1 MRNSTFVA
9 ILLVLWLQHDHS
21 AHAPKPAQPAQQHDH
36 SAHAHAGTAPPRDVI
51 PPGGLW
57 GPVPG
62 AGPAP
67 AAATPSLPLAA
78 APRST
83 GDMATVNPAG
93 TVVMDDHDR
102 PVAASVNEAQK
113 SNGGGHHH

>member
-1 MRNSTFVA
+1 MMRNSAFSA

-21 AHAPKPAQPAQQHDH
+21 AHVRPGP
-36 SAHAHAGTAPPRDVI
+36 PPRDVI

-62 AGPAP
+62 AGPAQ
-67 AAATPSLPLAA
+67 AAATTTLPLAP

-83 GDMATVNPAG
+83 SDMATVNPAG
-93 TVVMDDHDR
+93 TVVMDAHDA
-102 PVAASVNEAQK
+102 PVASSVNDAQK
-113 SNGGGHHH
+113 SSGGSHHH

>member
-1 MRNSTFVA
+1 MKRVVGMTAVIFF
-9 ILLVLWLQHDHS
+9 LWIQHDHS
-21 AHAPKPAQPAQQHDH
+21 SPARPPAPR
-36 SAHAHAGTAPPRDVI
+36 RDVI

-67 AAATPSLPLAA
+67 TAATPALPLGA

-83 GDMATVNPAG
+83 SDMATVNPAG
-93 TVVMDDHDR
+93 TLVADEHDA
-102 PVAASVNEAQK
+102 PIAASVNDALK
-113 SNGGGHHH
+113 SSGGGHHH

>member
-1 MRNSTFVA
+1 MSSAAGFLA
-9 ILLVLWLQHDHS
+9 ILFVFLPQHDHS
-21 AHAPKPAQPAQQHDH
+21 SHARTPVPR
-36 SAHAHAGTAPPRDVI
+36 RDVI

-67 AAATPSLPLAA
+67 AAATPALPLAA

-83 GDMATVNPAG
+83 SDMATVNPAG
-93 TVVMDDHDR
+93 TLVPDEYDA
-102 PVAASVNEAQK
+102 PVAASVNDALK
-113 SNGGGHHH
+113 ASGGGHHH

>member
-1 MRNSTFVA
+1 MNNSAFAA
-9 ILLVLWLQHDHS
+9 ILLVLWMQHDHS
-21 AHAPKPAQPAQQHDH
+21 SHARPPAPR
-36 SAHAHAGTAPPRDVI
+36 RDVI

-67 AAATPSLPLAA
+67 IAATPALPLGP

-83 GDMATVNPAG
+83 SDMATVNPAG
-93 TVVMDDHDR
+93 TLVPDEQDA
-102 PVAASVNEAQK
+102 PIAASVNEALK
-113 SNGGGHHH
+113 SSGGGHHH